1 MFYANCISVTLEKN
15 NYKQPSVTDPTFPTQ
30 LATEK
35 ATFFFNFF
43 PKYYSSP

>member
-30 LATEK
+30 LATEV
-35 ATFFFNFF
+35 FFLLQFF
-43 PKYYSSP
+43 S